1 MNTQLLSKDILSK
14 IINENVPFSL
24 ALKQSFK
31 HHQVS
36 KEEKSIV
43 SAIVGCA
50 LRHYLVLERIIE
62 DHYPEIESEPLFALL
77 VAISNILFIKRI
89 DQEESVNFAQSFLKE
104 EDQKFNDFI
113 SSYLED
119 KKLVPE
125 NIEVGS
131 FEFLSYRYNTPLS
144 IIKMW
149 NKQYGPIS
157 TNKALK
163 ANSKPGPVVV
173 RINHNL
179 INDDDFFNAYPDFE
193 RGDISGVAIYNGKEK
208 IKNLPLYQNKQV
220 EILSVAYKAMIDESD
235 LDLLR
240 GLAIYAEYPNDLLVE
255 LTSRYQNLNNVDYVA
270 GTYSA
275 YINAKNAINK
285 NSIKGINVYEASASS
300 ILTCISKP
308 VHTFIVLPD
317 NSHFNL
323 LQMLPDYFL
332 RFDIEKLDSLIAN
345 QINSLKEASEQVEDG
360 GYLLYLVDTL
370 SKKESTNVIN
380 EFLKIKPEFI
390 LVREKQYFPFKK
402 YGGSYFFAVLKKE
415 NKNND

>member
-1 MNTQLLSKDILSK
+1 MNSQLLAKDILSK

-24 ALKQSFK
+24 ALKQAFK
-31 HHQVS
+31 HNQVS
-36 KEEKSIV
+36 KEEKSII
-43 SAIVGCA
+43 SATVGCG
-50 LRHYLVLERIIE
+50 LRHYLVLERIIK
-62 DHYPEIESEPLFALL
+62 DTYPEIESEALFALL
-77 VAISNILFIKRI
+77 IAIANILFIKRI
-89 DQEESVNFAQSFLKE
+89 SVEESSDFAQSFLKE
-104 EDQKFNDFI
+104 EDKKFADFI
-113 SSYLED
+113 APYLED

-125 NIEVGS
+125 SIEVGS
-131 FEFLSYRYNTPLS
+131 FEFLSYRYNTPIS

-157 TNKALK
+157 TSKVLK

-173 RINHNL
+173 RINNAL
-179 INDDDFFNAYPDFE
+179 ISDEEFFNLYSDFE
-193 RGDISGVAIYNGKEK
+193 KGDIEGVAIYNGKEK
-208 IKNLPLYQNKQV
+208 FKNLPAYEKKQA
-220 EILSVAYKAMIDESD
+220 EILSVAYKAMMDESD

-240 GLAIYAEYPNDLLVE
+240 GLAIYAEYPNDILVE
-255 LTSRYQNLNNVDYVA
+255 LMSRYQNLSNVEYVA
-270 GTYSA
+270 GAYSA

-285 NSIKGINVYEASASS
+285 NTIKGVNIYEANATS
-300 ILTCISKP
+300 IVTCISKP
-308 VHTFIVLPD
+308 VHTFLVMPD

-332 RFDIEKLDSLIAN
+332 RFDINKLDELIAN
-345 QINSLKEASEQVEDG
+345 QINALKEASAQVEDD

-380 EFLKIKPEFI
+380 EFLKEKPDFI

-415 NKNND
+415 SKND